1 MDKDFKEF
9 IRYLEKEFIEYG
21 NMKLEKGIK
30 LVVDTKGINFLLE
43 KIIER
48 FENDWKRNQM
58 GKLQNRRAKGRDYK
72 IIKRKV

>member
-58 GKLQNRRAKGRDYK
+58 DKLQNRRAKGRDYK